1 MPDILVYVAVCNPNS
16 KLYFGITAV
25 SLERRVSRHLS
36 YARRDQVK
44 CKFHRAIRKYGPDS
58 FTWHVV
64 DSVET
69 WGEACEAERL
79 LVKTFDTTND
89 ESGYNMTSGGDGSLG
104 LAVSDAAK
112 KKISSKLKAWHQS
125 DDPSARA
132 LREKIS
138 YARKSIPASTETR
151 RKISLTSTQRTLSAE
166 SRSKLSA
173 SKRKYS
179 DAQVA
184 LITSEAKV
192 IGFNAAEK
200 KFGVPRQTISRWLW
214 GSDRL
219 EESRRK
225 ARENSKRWYQI
236 NHLSSCSVIPGPSG

>member
-1 MPDILVYVAVCNPNS
+1 MPDILVYVAVCNQNS

-25 SLERRVSRHLS
+25 SLGRRVSRHLS

-44 CKFHRAIRKYGPDS
+44 CKLHRAIRKYGPDS
-58 FTWHVV
+58 FTWHVI

-69 WGEACEAERL
+69 WEEACEAERL
-79 LVKTFDTTND
+79 LIKTFDTTND

-104 LAVSDAAK
+104 LAVSDAAR

-125 DDPSARA
+125 DDPSAA
-132 LREKIS
+132 SLRSKVS
-138 YARKSIPASTETR
+138 AVRKATITSTETR
-151 RKISLTSTQRTLSAE
+151 RKISLTSTQRVLSAE
-166 SRSKLSA
+166 SRSKLSE

-179 DAQVA
+179 STIRTEV
-184 LITSEAKV
+184 TSEAKV
-192 IGFNAAEK
+192 IGLHAAER

-225 ARENSKRWYQI
+225 SRVRSKKWYRI
-236 NHLSSCSVIPGPSG
+236 NHLSSCSVIPGPSD